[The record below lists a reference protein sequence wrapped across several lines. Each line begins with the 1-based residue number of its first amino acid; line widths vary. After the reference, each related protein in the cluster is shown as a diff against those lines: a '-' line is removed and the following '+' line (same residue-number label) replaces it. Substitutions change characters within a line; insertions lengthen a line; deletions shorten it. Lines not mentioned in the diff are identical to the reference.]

1 MYTAQLV
8 VVRVMATANNNNGG
22 GGGSDFYETN
32 LFRTRK
38 KLKKKNG
45 LQRDLSISH
54 NFDIILFSS
63 RRVIYI

>member
-8 VVRVMATANNNNGG
+8 VVRVMATANNNGG
-22 GGGSDFYETN
+22 GGGSGFYETN